1 MCFPIAELRCCL
13 TNKDISPPGAPLL
26 LTLVWTLLVY
36 CNNQTEVM
44 AASQDRN
51 MKLVNTSLLGC
62 PFISDSEQS
71 QHLELL
77 AYTLPVCL
85 LLLCNFVFS
94 IWIMAVSLLSTL

>member
-1 MCFPIAELRCCL
+1 M
-13 TNKDISPPGAPLL
+13 
-26 LTLVWTLLVY
+26 WTLLVY

-44 AASQDRN
+44 TASQEGN
-51 MKLVNTSLLGC
+51 IKLVNTSLLGC
-62 PFISDSEQS
+62 PFISDTEQS

-94 IWIMAVSLLSTL
+94 IWIMAVSLRLKTPAKISHS

>member
-1 MCFPIAELRCCL
+1 M
-13 TNKDISPPGAPLL
+13 T
-26 LTLVWTLLVY
+26 
-36 CNNQTEVM
+36 
-44 AASQDRN
+44 ASQEGN
-51 MKLVNTSLLGC
+51 IKLVNTSLLGC

-94 IWIMAVSLLSTL
+94 IWIMAVSLTPAQIYIFLWLRGEGGEREFNWKGEISLKNIF

>member
-1 MCFPIAELRCCL
+1 M
-13 TNKDISPPGAPLL
+13 SPGAPLL

-36 CNNQTEVM
+36 CNNQSEAM
-44 AASQDRN
+44 IASQDRN
-51 MKLVNTSLLGC
+51 MKQLNTSLLGC

-94 IWIMAVSLLSTL
+94 IWIMAVSPHHRFTVHNISDGEGAV